1 MPHLGVIALFAFSI
15 YSLTTSTLT
24 VTIKEVHNASVGGT
38 TSAQKTATSITKN
51 KKKLWCVLDNQYLQK
66 NTRLYLNHFPHAME
80 AILPCYSEFIE
91 RGSIK
96 TTVDTGED
104 ASLATSSIL
113 TSASNCG
120 YFITGKTQQTV
131 RYKALQHKTDKTQ
144 YVEIFPPYAREV
156 LHAMGCDL
164 ILADGSVADSNL
176 TEAENEFF
184 IPNNYLG
191 YPRLGQ
197 IRYLNHPDHAQ
208 PLRRQFVS
216 DDYIKSIKGEG
227 KPLQIGMI
235 QRPKGRRIDNFEQ
248 VRDELKKRLPDCNI
262 TYDEFNYT
270 NVKDQA
276 EWFATKDVIIGAH
289 GAAFINS
296 LWITPKTIVQQ
307 IYPPHAFFASLE
319 PLIEQVGGIA
329 IQAYNKSIG
338 DPYVAAKSVGP
349 NERNRAMINP
359 FSVDVTDVVQRV
371 IYALGV
377 KLPFFNETEVR

>member
-91 RGSIK
+91 RGSMK

-131 RYKALQHKTDKTQ
+131 RYKELQHKTDKTQ

-197 IRYLNHPDHAQ
+197 IRYLNHPDMHNHFGDNLSQ
-208 PLRRQFVS
+208 
-216 DDYIKSIKGEG
+216 
-227 KPLQIGMI
+227 MI
-235 QRPKGRRIDNFEQ
+235 TSNPSRERESHC
-248 VRDELKKRLPDCNI
+248 RL
-262 TYDEFNYT
+262 E
-270 NVKDQA
+270 
-276 EWFATKDVIIGAH
+276 
-289 GAAFINS
+289 
-296 LWITPKTIVQQ
+296 
-307 IYPPHAFFASLE
+307 
-319 PLIEQVGGIA
+319 
-329 IQAYNKSIG
+329 
-338 DPYVAAKSVGP
+338 
-349 NERNRAMINP
+349 
-359 FSVDVTDVVQRV
+359 
-371 IYALGV
+371 
-377 KLPFFNETEVR
+377 